1 MVTQEIRNKK
11 ALGYDQE
18 QALERWIQEM
28 CEVYEVPRSEI
39 VNLAIVKLERERI
52 ESLGYETREM

>member
-1 MVTQEIRNKK
+1 
-11 ALGYDQE
+11 
-18 QALERWIQEM
+18 M